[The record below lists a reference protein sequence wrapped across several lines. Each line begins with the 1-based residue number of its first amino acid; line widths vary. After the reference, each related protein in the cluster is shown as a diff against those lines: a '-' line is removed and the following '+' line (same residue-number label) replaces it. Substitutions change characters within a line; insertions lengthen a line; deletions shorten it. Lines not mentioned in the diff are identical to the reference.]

1 MKRPVQAKNLVEL
14 GYLHDEPHSKDELDG
29 CLSLA
34 EGFLQVARNDRF
46 DARVRYLNAYE
57 AVFQI
62 ATAGLRAMNLRPS
75 QKAGSRA
82 QSIQALAW
90 TLDVEKAVMP
100 ILIHANRERAE
111 TTYRKT
117 GQVVPGRQEIAA
129 LVATAEG
136 ILELAKRRLP
146 RDDRE

>member
-1 MKRPVQAKNLVEL
+1 MKRPAQAKNLVDL

-29 CLSLA
+29 CLTLA

-90 TLDVEKAVMP
+90 TLDVEMAVMP
-100 ILIHANRERAE
+100 ILIQANRERAE

-117 GQVVPGRQEIAA
+117 GHAAPGRREIAA
-129 LVATAEG
+129 LISSAEG
-136 ILELAKRRLP
+136 ILEEAKKRFL
-146 RDDRE
+146 RDEQD

>member
-1 MKRPVQAKNLVEL
+1 VKRPAQAKNLVDL
-14 GYLHDEPHSKDELDG
+14 GYLHDEPHSREELDG

-90 TLDVEKAVMP
+90 TLGVEKAVMP
-100 ILIHANRERAE
+100 ILIQANRERAE

-117 GQVVPGRQEIAA
+117 GHVVPGKREIAA
-129 LVATAEG
+129 LIASAER
-136 ILELAKRRLP
+136 ILEAAKKRLLH
-146 RDDRE
+146 DDRE

>member
-1 MKRPVQAKNLVEL
+1 VKRPVQAKNLVDL
-14 GYLHDEPHSKDELDG
+14 GYLHDEPHSTDELDG

-57 AVFQI
+57 AVFQV
-62 ATAGLRAMNLRPS
+62 ATAALRAMNLRPS

-90 TLDVEKAVMP
+90 TLDIEKAVMP
-100 ILIHANRERAE
+100 ILIQANRERAE

-117 GQVVPGRQEIAA
+117 GHVVPGKQEIAA
-129 LVATAEG
+129 LIACAQG
-136 ILELAKRRLP
+136 ILDAAKKRFLRG
-146 RDDRE
+146 DQD

>member
-1 MKRPVQAKNLVEL
+1 MKRPAQAKNLIGL
-14 GYLHDEPHSKDELDG
+14 GYLHDEPHSRDELVG

-62 ATAGLRAMNLRPS
+62 ATAGLRAMDLRPS

-90 TLDVEKAVMP
+90 TLDTEKAAMP
-100 ILIHANRERAE
+100 ILIQANRERAE

-117 GQVVPGRQEIAA
+117 AHIVPGKQEIGA
-129 LVATAEG
+129 LIAVAER
-136 ILELAKRRLP
+136 ILETARKRLP
-146 RDDRE
+146 